1 VRNKKKN
8 ASLKWYT
15 IDLHLHTPASKD
27 YQQPQAT
34 FLDILLQAEV
44 RGLAIIAFTDHNTVA
59 GYRKMQ
65 EEIKQLEMLEQLN
78 RLLPDEQNLL
88 VEYRRLLG
96 KILVLPAFE
105 FTATFGFHI
114 LGIFPPEKP
123 VREIEH
129 LLIDLKIPTDQLD
142 DGSATIGASSDVLT
156 AYRII
161 DEAGGMAIA
170 AHANSNNGVA
180 MRGFPL
186 GGQTKIAYT
195 QDSHLYALEV
205 TDLEHK
211 GRQTTAAFFSGRKP
225 EYPRR
230 MHCVQGSDSHR
241 LTTEI
246 SHKKNLGVGERT
258 TDVLLP
264 DVNFNALKELLQSND
279 FARTRPHRHTA
290 EPVFDF
296 IISARE
302 EGSNIIQDFHES
314 MTVRAGKR
322 YAIIADVCA
331 FANTNGGT
339 LYIGL
344 SADPKKPVT
353 GVTGPEQAISQLEK
367 EISNRLSPQLTS
379 TLDIQKTNGKNIIR
393 VLVPRG
399 DDPPY
404 AVDDNKIYIRS
415 ETETGLAVRDEIVEL
430 VKRGPEKLSHLGD
443 PVKTHL
449 PTDQPGGGDKIKP
462 GDDHIDLKIDEAPRT
477 GVEVVSVE
485 ERNGKQYYTM
495 RDLRNGNVVKNVT
508 QTSARRLWHYAITRF
523 AKMPKDI
530 SGLKIQ
536 WQGYLGLIRRYKQ
549 GKSIRFDLI
558 QKTDNGSRFYFGV
571 NAAWSFRR
579 STAYQ
584 QEARED
590 HDQKAVGK

>member
-1 VRNKKKN
+1 VQNKKKRV
-8 ASLKWYT
+8 SLKWHT
-15 IDLHLHTPASKD
+15 IDLHLHTPASND
-27 YQQPQAT
+27 YQQPNVT
-34 FLDILLQAEV
+34 FLDILRQAEA

-78 RLLPDEQNLL
+78 RILPEEQNRL

-96 KILVLPAFE
+96 KILVIPGFE

-129 LLIDLKIPTDQLD
+129 LLLDLKIPADKLD

-156 AYRII
+156 AYRLI
-161 DEAGGMAIA
+161 DEAGGIAIA

-195 QDSHLYALEV
+195 QDSHLFALEV
-205 TDLEHK
+205 TDLDHK

-230 MHCVQGSDSHR
+230 LHCIQGSDSHR
-241 LTTEI
+241 LTSDT
-246 SHKKNLGVGERT
+246 SRKKNLGVGERT

-264 DVNFNALKELLQSND
+264 EINFDALKELFQSND

-290 EPVFDF
+290 EPAFDF
-296 IISARE
+296 ILSARE

-314 MTVRAGKR
+314 MTIRAGKR

-344 SADPKKPVT
+344 SADPKKPVI
-353 GVTGPEQAISQLEK
+353 GVPEPKKARSQLEK
-367 EISNRLSPQLTS
+367 EIGNRLSPPLTS

-399 DDPPY
+399 EDPPY

-415 ETETGLAVRDEIVEL
+415 ETETGLAVRDEIVVL
-430 VKRGPEKLSHLGD
+430 VKRGPGQLIQPGEPTKE
-443 PVKTHL
+443 HL
-449 PTDQPGGGDKIKP
+449 PTAQLGEEAKP
-462 GDDHIDLKIDEAPRT
+462 KPDHVVQEEKIDIAPRT

-485 ERNGKQYYTM
+485 ERNGKQYYSM

-523 AKMPKDI
+523 AKLPKNL
-530 SGLKIQ
+530 SGVKIQ
-536 WQGYLGLIRRYKQ
+536 WQGKLGLIRRYTQ
-549 GKSIRFDLI
+549 GKRVRYDLI
-558 QKTDNGSRFYFGV
+558 QSIDDGNRYYFGV
-571 NAAWSFRR
+571 TEDGIHGEWK
-579 STAYQ
+579 Q
-584 QEARED
+584 LVGQEDE
-590 HDQKAVGK
+590 